1 VSVDS
6 EGTSSVNTSTSNV
19 SATGSTE
26 QSSWTRVRHQVI
38 DMLQTIMKLPATA
51 PITDQVLLNR
61 VNSNNNIN
69 NNNNNGQGQKNNY
82 RALLEH
88 TH

>member
-1 VSVDS
+1 
-6 EGTSSVNTSTSNV
+6 
-19 SATGSTE
+19 
-26 QSSWTRVRHQVI
+26 
-38 DMLQTIMKLPATA
+38 MLQTIMKLPATA